1 MLRQPRTAVAL
12 VLIGLAGCRPEAGPA
27 PEEQPVRN
35 ETADKAPIALPQP
48 ERPLDREGVLI
59 AAIRARSA
67 AAAGADDRAAQAE
80 LDGKRFE
87 FRIVLGCNLA
97 AAGQAGADAIYDAE
111 RRRVELSVRPDAAL
125 TDPAVAA
132 AAGGGYEAAEGFWVA
147 EPWLLVP
154 HCVGAAPPVETGPA
168 PADGE
173 AAPAGA
179 ADAATPAGAAD
190 AAAMRAGGVALVQY
204 FTPAEPR
211 SQRRNGRPYAAGQ
224 TLAEGSAAPEPGSWQ
239 LVLSGRLQALG
250 QSGKVIACQPVGP
263 GAAPACTISVRFDRV
278 AIENRTSGERL
289 AEWGGR

>member
-132 AAGGGYEAAEGFWVA
+132 AAAGGYEAAEGFWIA

-154 HCVGAAPPVETGPA
+154 HCVGAAPPVGTGPA

-173 AAPAGA
+173 
-179 ADAATPAGAAD
+179 

-278 AIENRTSGERL
+278 AIEKRTSGERL

>member
-87 FRIVLGCNLA
+87 FRIALGCNLA
-97 AAGQAGADAIYDAE
+97 AAGQAGADAVFDVE
-111 RRRVELSVRPDAAL
+111 RRRVEISVRPDAAL

-132 AAGGGYEAAEGFWVA
+132 AAAGGYEAAEGFWIA

-173 AAPAGA
+173 AAPA
-179 ADAATPAGAAD
+179 
-190 AAAMRAGGVALVQY
+190 RAGGVALVQY
-204 FTPAEPR
+204 FTAAEPR
-211 SQRRNGRPYAAGQ
+211 SDRRNGRPYAAGE
-224 TLAEGSAAPEPGSWQ
+224 TLGEGSAAPEPGNWQ

-250 QSGKVIACQPVGP
+250 QSGKVIACQPVGQ